1 MSGAVDR
8 ARGGAAPDGLG
19 LSFWQ
24 LWSASALSNLADGLV
39 KIALPLVAV
48 TLTDSPGLVA
58 GITLAVTLPWLL
70 FALPAGALADRV
82 DRRRAMVAAD
92 LARVA
97 AVAVLAVPLVLGLE
111 SSTAALWA
119 LYAMALLLGTAETVY
134 DTSAQSILPQ
144 VVPRDR
150 LPRANGRLIA
160 AELTANKFVG
170 PPLGGLLVAAGLAAA
185 FATPA
190 ALWAAAVGALLL
202 LRGSFAVPRERR
214 PACAPTWPKG
224 CATCG
229 TTGCCAPWPP

>member
-1 MSGAVDR
+1 MSEVVYR

-19 LSFWQ
+19 PSFWQ

-82 DRRRAMVAAD
+82 DRRRAMVAAN
-92 LARVA
+92 LARAA

-111 SSTAALWA
+111 SSTAAIWA

-160 AELTANKFVG
+160 AELTANEFVG
-170 PPLGGLLVAAGLAAA
+170 PPLGGLLVAVGIAAA
-185 FATPA
+185 FLTPA
-190 ALWAAAVGALLL
+190 ALWALLPAAE
-202 LRGSFAVPRERR
+202 RERLGRRLSRLVLKAVR
-214 PACAPTWPKG
+214 PPIPT
-224 CATCG
+224 A
-229 TTGCCAPWPP
+229 AEDR